1 MRHGSSRSHVP
12 QGCEC
17 TYPVGT
23 LPRALMQT
31 AFLGDRDSSDARRV
45 GGKAATLSQLAARYR
60 VPAGF
65 CVDASVPETLEG
77 ALRGDRAALAALG
90 ALVAAGYE
98 ELCRRT
104 GQTGAAVAV
113 RSSAIGED
121 GGDTSFAGQHQT
133 ILDVPGIDDI
143 NAAVLACARSPD

>member
-98 ELCRRT
+98 ELCPRT
-104 GQTGAAVAV
+104 GQTGPAGAG
-113 RSSAIGED
+113 RSSAVR
-121 GGDTSFAGQHQT
+121 GGRGGNVVAG
-133 ILDVPGIDDI
+133 PPR
-143 NAAVLACARSPD
+143 A